1 MPEGRRAPHRTREPR
16 AHRGPHEPRG
26 PDGHE
31 RGADLQGFGRGP
43 APPPGVRRNRRDL
56 AVPGVVM
63 GHDPWSELRD
73 RAEQELRAIESERHF
88 VTRGIVWEA
97 PEAGGLFPLATHA
110 GAKELHR
117 SPAEIAVR
125 IARRKVGPPFAALRP
140 EGPYVNFQMDPGP
153 FAQHVLASVRSM
165 GEGYGKSPPQK
176 ERILLEHTSANPT
189 GPLHVGRARNPF
201 LGDALVRLL
210 RFVGFPVKSE
220 YLVNDIGRQ
229 MVLLYWAVTHLP
241 GKAEDPEE
249 RVEYRYVKLYQEAS
263 ERLEK
268 DEALKREV
276 EQLTQRFEGGDV
288 RLTKDI
294 RKVGE
299 AILKSILETL
309 RRVNVTFD
317 SFFWESDAILD
328 GSVQRVIDR
337 LMPLSK
343 EEDGAHYIDLTR
355 FGLEG
360 DAAKYVFVRKDGTS
374 LCTTRDIAYHLNK
387 MARCDVAINI
397 VGEDHKLTFQR
408 LKAAFRLMGID
419 WAPET
424 IFYAFVNLPEGRMST
439 RKGRVVHLD
448 DLVDEALDRAYA
460 EVSKRRTDLSEAKK
474 REIAETIGISAVR
487 YNIVRVQAEKAITFR
502 WEEALNFEGN
512 SSPFLQYAHARAC
525 SILAKSNGG
534 GPGEAALLIHPQ
546 EQRLLCRIAKV
557 PSDLCDAALGRRVPS
572 LAAGAPGFAGQ
583 FKQFFRRWPVLPAGP
598 QGPPGAG

>member
-1 MPEGRRAPHRTREPR
+1 
-16 AHRGPHEPRG
+16 
-26 PDGHE
+26 
-31 RGADLQGFGRGP
+31 
-43 APPPGVRRNRRDL
+43 
-56 AVPGVVM
+56 M
-63 GHDPWSELRD
+63 GHDPWSELRV
-73 RAEQELRAIESERHF
+73 RAEQERHAIESELH
-88 VTRGIVWEA
+88 VATPGIIQDA
-97 PEAGGLFPLATHA
+97 PEDRGLFALATHTW
-110 GAKELHR
+110 AKELKQ
-117 SPAEIAVR
+117 SPAEIAARV
-125 IARRKVGPPFAALRP
+125 ARRKVAPPFATLRA
-140 EGPYVNFQMDPGP
+140 EGPYVNFVIEPQ
-153 FAQHVLASVRSM
+153 ALAVLVLSSVRSM
-165 GEGYGKSPPQK
+165 GEAYGKSPPQK
-176 ERILLEHTSANPT
+176 PRVLLEHTSANPT

-210 RFVGFPVKSE
+210 RFAGFPVTSE

-229 MVLLYWAVTHLP
+229 MVLLYWAVMHLP
-241 GKAEDPEE
+241 QDPADSEE
-249 RVEYRYVKLYQEAS
+249 RIEYRYVKLYQKAS

-299 AILKSILETL
+299 AILGSVLETL

-328 GSVQRVIDR
+328 GSVQRVIER

-343 EEDGAHYIDLTR
+343 EEDGARYIDLSP

-374 LCTTRDIAYHLNK
+374 LYTTRDIAYHLNK
-387 MARCDVAINI
+387 MERCDVAIDI

-408 LKAAFRLMGID
+408 LKAAFKLMGID

-448 DLVDEALDRAYA
+448 DLIDEAIDRAYA
-460 EVSKRRTDLSEAKK
+460 EVAKRREDLPESRKK
-474 REIAETIGISAVR
+474 EIAEMIGVSAIR
-487 YNIVRVQAEKAITFR
+487 YNLARVQAEKAITFR

-512 SSPFLQYAHARAC
+512 SAPFLQYAHARAC
-525 SILAKSNGG
+525 SILAKADAHTS
-534 GPGEAALLIHPQ
+534 GEPRLLVHPQ
-546 EQRLLCRIAKV
+546 EVRLLRWIARF
-557 PSDLCDAALGRRVPS
+557 PSALRESAEGRRVHAVAAFGSDFAAQFNQFYRDCPVLTAEPRALRDARLDLVDAS
-572 LAAGAPGFAGQ
+572 RVVLQNTLGCLGLAAP
-583 FKQFFRRWPVLPAGP
+583 KEM
-598 QGPPGAG
+598 

>member
-16 AHRGPHEPRG
+16 AHRGPHQPRG
-26 PDGHE
+26 SDGHE
-31 RGADLQGFGRGP
+31 RGAHLQGFGRGP
-43 APPPGVRRNRRDL
+43 APPPGVRWNRRDP

-73 RAEQELRAIESERHF
+73 RAEQELRAIESEHHF
-88 VTRGIVWEA
+88 VTPGIVSDA
-97 PEAGGLFPLATHA
+97 PEDRGLFSLATHA
-110 GAKELHR
+110 WAKELHQ

-165 GEGYGKSPPQK
+165 GEGYGKSPPRK
-176 ERILLEHTSANPT
+176 EKILLEHTSANPT

-210 RFVGFPVKSE
+210 RFAGFPVTSE

-241 GKAEDPEE
+241 RKPDDPED
-249 RVEYRYVKLYQEAS
+249 RTEYRYVKLYQQAS
-263 ERLEK
+263 EQLEK
-268 DEALKREV
+268 D
-276 EQLTQRFEGGDV
+276 
-288 RLTKDI
+288 
-294 RKVGE
+294 
-299 AILKSILETL
+299 
-309 RRVNVTFD
+309 
-317 SFFWESDAILD
+317 
-328 GSVQRVIDR
+328 
-337 LMPLSK
+337 
-343 EEDGAHYIDLTR
+343 GARYIDLSA

-374 LCTTRDIAYHLNK
+374 LYTTRDIAYHLNK

-448 DLVDEALDRAYA
+448 DLIDEALDRAYL
-460 EVSKRRTDLSEAKK
+460 EVSKRRTDLSEARK
-474 REIAETIGISAVR
+474 REIAGTIGISAVR

-512 SSPFLQYAHARAC
+512 SSPFVQYAHARAC
-525 SILAKSNGG
+525 SILAKSSGSG
-534 GPGEAALLIHPQ
+534 RADHRLLVHPQ
-546 EQRLLCRIAKV
+546 EQRLLRRIAQF
-557 PSDLCDAALGRRVPS
+557 PSGLRDAALGRRVHAVAGEAS
-572 LAAGAPGFAGQ
+572 EFAAQ
-583 FKQFFRRWPVLPAGP
+583 FNQFYRDCPVLTAEPEGLRDARIELVSAARIVLQNALDCLGLKAP
-598 QGPPGAG
+598 KEM

>member
-1 MPEGRRAPHRTREPR
+1 
-16 AHRGPHEPRG
+16 
-26 PDGHE
+26 
-31 RGADLQGFGRGP
+31 
-43 APPPGVRRNRRDL
+43 
-56 AVPGVVM
+56 M

-73 RAEQELRAIESERHF
+73 RAEHELRAIESELHAS
-88 VTRGIVWEA
+88 TPGSLSDA
-97 PEAGGLFPLATHA
+97 PEDRGLFSLATHA
-110 GAKELHR
+110 WAKELKQ
-117 SPAEIAVR
+117 SPVEIAAR
-125 IARRKVGPPFAALRP
+125 IARRKVGPPFAALRA
-140 EGPYVNFQMDPGP
+140 EGPYVNFGMEPGP
-153 FAQHVLASVRSM
+153 FAALVLASVRSM
-165 GEGYGKSPPQK
+165 GERYGQSPSEK
-176 ERILLEHTSANPT
+176 EKILLEHTSANPT

-201 LGDALVRLL
+201 LGDALGRLL
-210 RFVGFPVKSE
+210 RFAGFPVTSE

-229 MVLLYWAVTHLP
+229 MVLLYWAVAHFPRKST
-241 GKAEDPEE
+241 DPEE

-299 AILKSILETL
+299 AILESILQTL

-328 GSVQRVIDR
+328 GSVQRVIER

-343 EEDGAHYIDLTR
+343 EEDGARYLDLSS

-374 LCTTRDIAYHLNK
+374 LYTTRDIAYHLNK

-408 LKAAFRLMGID
+408 LKAAFKMMGID

-448 DLVDEALDRAYA
+448 DLIDEALDRAYA

-487 YNIVRVQAEKAITFR
+487 YNMVRVQAEKAITFR

-534 GPGEAALLIHPQ
+534 GGPGDPQLLVHPQ
-546 EQRLLCRIAKV
+546 EQRLLRRIAKF
-557 PSDLCDAALGRRVPS
+557 PSGLRDAALGRRVHAVAGE
-572 LAAGAPGFAGQ
+572 AAEFAAQ
-583 FKQFFRRWPVLPAGP
+583 FNQFYRDCPVLTAEPESLRDARIELVSAARIVLQNALDCLGLKSP
-598 QGPPGAG
+598 KEM

>member
-1 MPEGRRAPHRTREPR
+1 
-16 AHRGPHEPRG
+16 
-26 PDGHE
+26 
-31 RGADLQGFGRGP
+31 
-43 APPPGVRRNRRDL
+43 
-56 AVPGVVM
+56 M

-73 RAEQELRAIESERHF
+73 RAEQELRAIEFELHLTTPGTVSD
-88 VTRGIVWEA
+88 A
-97 PEAGGLFPLATHA
+97 PEDRGLFSLATHA
-110 GAKELHR
+110 WAKER
-117 SPAEIAVR
+117 KQSPVEVAAL
-125 IARRKVGPPFAALRP
+125 IARRQVGAPFSALRA
-140 EGPYVNFQMDPGP
+140 EGAYVNFVMEPGP
-153 FAQHVLASVRSM
+153 FAELVLASVGSM
-165 GEGYGKSPPQK
+165 GERYGQSPRQK

-229 MVLLYWAVTHLP
+229 MVLLYWAVTHLS
-241 GKAEDPEE
+241 GKSKDPEE

-268 DEALKREV
+268 DESLKREI

-294 RKVGE
+294 RKIGE
-299 AILKSILETL
+299 AILESILDSL

-328 GSVQRVIDR
+328 GSVQRVIER

-343 EEDGAHYIDLTR
+343 EEDGAHYIDLSS

-374 LCTTRDIAYHLNK
+374 LYTTRDIAYHLSK
-387 MARCDVAINI
+387 MGRCDVAINI
-397 VGEDHKLTFQR
+397 LGEDHKLTFQR

-448 DLVDEALDRAYA
+448 DLIDEALDRAYT

-487 YNIVRVQAEKAITFR
+487 YNIVRVHR
-502 WEEALNFEGN
+502 P
-512 SSPFLQYAHARAC
+512 SSSTPMR
-525 SILAKSNGG
+525 
-534 GPGEAALLIHPQ
+534 GPAASSRNRTEAAG
-546 EQRLLCRIAKV
+546 RITAFSSMPRSNASFDGSRSSHWASATR
-557 PSDLCDAALGRRVPS
+557 PSDGGSIRLPGRRRNSRLNSTSSTATVPCSRRNRRASGMHGSISS
-572 LAAGAPGFAGQ
+572 LPPGS
-583 FKQFFRRWPVLPAGP
+583 FFRMRSNAWGSRLRRKCRP
-598 QGPPGAG
+598 

>member
-1 MPEGRRAPHRTREPR
+1 
-16 AHRGPHEPRG
+16 
-26 PDGHE
+26 
-31 RGADLQGFGRGP
+31 
-43 APPPGVRRNRRDL
+43 
-56 AVPGVVM
+56 M

-73 RAEQELRAIESERHF
+73 RAEHELRTIESELHS
-88 VTRGIVWEA
+88 VTRGILSDA
-97 PEAGGLFPLATHA
+97 PEDRGLFSLATHA
-110 GAKELHR
+110 WAKELKQP
-117 SPAEIAVR
+117 PAEIAVR
-125 IARRKVGPPFAALRP
+125 IARRKVGPPFAALHA
-140 EGPYVNFQMDPGP
+140 EGPYVNFTMEPGP
-153 FAQHVLASVRSM
+153 FAQLVLTAVRSM
-165 GEGYGKSPPQK
+165 GERYGESPPRK

-210 RFVGFPVKSE
+210 RFAGFPVTSE

-241 GKAEDPEE
+241 REPTDPEE

-263 ERLEK
+263 TRLEK
-268 DEALKREV
+268 DETLKREI

-294 RKVGE
+294 RQVGE
-299 AILKSILETL
+299 AILGSILQTL

-337 LMPLSK
+337 LTPLSK
-343 EEDGAHYIDLTR
+343 EEDGARYIDLGA

-374 LCTTRDIAYHLNK
+374 LYTTRDIAYHMNK
-387 MARCDVAINI
+387 MGRCDVAINI

-408 LKAAFRLMGID
+408 LKAAFQLMGID

-448 DLVDEALDRAYA
+448 DLIDEALDRAYA
-460 EVSKRRTDLSEAKK
+460 QVSTRRADLSEAKK

-525 SILAKSNGG
+525 SILAKTNGR
-534 GPGEAALLIHPQ
+534 GPGDLRLLIHPQ
-546 EQRLLCRIAKV
+546 EQRLLRRIAKF
-557 PSDLCDAALGRRVPS
+557 PSGLRDAALGRRVHS
-572 LAAGAPGFAGQ
+572 VAGDASEFASQ
-583 FKQFFRRWPVLPAGP
+583 FNQFYRDCPVLTAEPESLRDARIELVSAARIVLQNALDCLGLKAP
-598 QGPPGAG
+598 KEM

>member
-1 MPEGRRAPHRTREPR
+1 
-16 AHRGPHEPRG
+16 
-26 PDGHE
+26 
-31 RGADLQGFGRGP
+31 
-43 APPPGVRRNRRDL
+43 
-56 AVPGVVM
+56 M

-73 RAEQELRAIESERHF
+73 RAEQELRAIESEQHF
-88 VTRGIVWEA
+88 VTPGMVSDA
-97 PEAGGLFPLATHA
+97 PEDRGLFSLATHA
-110 GAKELHR
+110 WAKELHQ

-165 GEGYGKSPPQK
+165 GEGYGKSPPRK
-176 ERILLEHTSANPT
+176 EKILLEHTSANPT

-210 RFVGFPVKSE
+210 RFAGFPVTSE

-241 GKAEDPEE
+241 RKPDDPED
-249 RVEYRYVKLYQEAS
+249 RTEYRYVKLYQQAS
-263 ERLEK
+263 EQLEK
-268 DEALKREV
+268 DETLKREI
-276 EQLTQRFEGGDV
+276 EALTQRFEGGDV

-299 AILKSILETL
+299 AILGSILQTL
-309 RRVNVTFD
+309 RRVNVAFD

-337 LMPLSK
+337 LRPLSK
-343 EEDGAHYIDLTR
+343 EEDGARYIDLSA

-374 LCTTRDIAYHLNK
+374 LYTTRDIAYHLNK

-525 SILAKSNGG
+525 SILAKANGG
-534 GPGEAALLIHPQ
+534 GRGDAALLIHPQ
-546 EQRLLCRIAKV
+546 EQRLLRRIAKF
-557 PSDLCDAALGRRVPS
+557 PSDLCDAALGRRVHS
-572 LAAGAPGFAGQ
+572 VAGEAAEFAAQ
-583 FKQFFRRWPVLPAGP
+583 FNQFYRDCPVLTAAPKSLRDARIDLVSAARIVLQNALDCLGLKSP
-598 QGPPGAG
+598 KEM

>member
-1 MPEGRRAPHRTREPR
+1 
-16 AHRGPHEPRG
+16 
-26 PDGHE
+26 
-31 RGADLQGFGRGP
+31 
-43 APPPGVRRNRRDL
+43 
-56 AVPGVVM
+56 M

-73 RAEQELRAIESERHF
+73 RAEHEARAIESELHF
-88 VTRGIVWEA
+88 TTPGTMSDA
-97 PEAGGLFPLATHA
+97 PEDRGLFSLATHA
-110 GAKELHR
+110 WAKER
-117 SPAEIAVR
+117 KQSPVEVAAL
-125 IARRKVGPPFAALRP
+125 IARRQVGAPFSALRA
-140 EGPYVNFQMDPGP
+140 EGAYVNFVMEPGP
-153 FAQHVLASVRSM
+153 FAELVLASVGSM
-165 GEGYGKSPPQK
+165 GERYGQSPRQK

-229 MVLLYWAVTHLP
+229 MVLLYWAVTHLS
-241 GKAEDPEE
+241 GKSKDPEE

-268 DEALKREV
+268 DESLKREI

-294 RKVGE
+294 RKIGE
-299 AILKSILETL
+299 AILESILDSL

-328 GSVQRVIDR
+328 GSVQRVIER

-343 EEDGAHYIDLTR
+343 EEDGAHFIDLSS

-374 LCTTRDIAYHLNK
+374 LYTTRDIAYHLSK
-387 MARCDVAINI
+387 MGRCDVAINI
-397 VGEDHKLTFQR
+397 LGEDHKLTFQR

-448 DLVDEALDRAYA
+448 DLIDEALDRAYT
-460 EVSKRRTDLSEAKK
+460 EVSKRRADLSEAKK

-512 SSPFLQYAHARAC
+512 SSPFVQYAHARAC
-525 SILAKSNGG
+525 SILAKSNGSG
-534 GPGEAALLIHPQ
+534 RADHRLLVHAQ
-546 EQRLLCRIAKV
+546 EQRLLRRIAKI
-557 PSDLCDAALGRRVPS
+557 PLGLRDAALGRRVHS
-572 LAAGAPGFAGQ
+572 VAGEASEFAAQ
-583 FKQFFRRWPVLPAGP
+583 FNQFYRDCPVLTAEPESLRDARIDLVSAARIVLQNALECLGLKAP
-598 QGPPGAG
+598 KEM

>member
-1 MPEGRRAPHRTREPR
+1 
-16 AHRGPHEPRG
+16 
-26 PDGHE
+26 
-31 RGADLQGFGRGP
+31 
-43 APPPGVRRNRRDL
+43 
-56 AVPGVVM
+56 M

-73 RAEQELRAIESERHF
+73 RAEQELRTIEFELHLTTPGTVSD
-88 VTRGIVWEA
+88 A
-97 PEAGGLFPLATHA
+97 PEDRGLFSLATHA
-110 GAKELHR
+110 WAKELKQ
-117 SPAEIAVR
+117 SPAEIASRV
-125 IARRKVGPPFAALRP
+125 ARHKVGPPFVALRP
-140 EGPYVNFQMDPGP
+140 EGPYANFIMEPGA
-153 FAQHVLASVRSM
+153 FAELVLTSVGSM
-165 GEGYGKSPPQK
+165 GERYGQSPPRK

-201 LGDALVRLL
+201 LGDALVRSL
-210 RFVGFPVKSE
+210 RFVGFPVTSE

-241 GKAEDPEE
+241 GKTKDPEE
-249 RVEYRYVKLYQEAS
+249 RLEYRYVKLYQEAS

-268 DEALKREV
+268 DEALKREI

-299 AILKSILETL
+299 AILESILDGL

-328 GSVQRVIDR
+328 GSVQRVIER

-343 EEDGAHYIDLTR
+343 EEDGAHYIDLSS

-374 LCTTRDIAYHLNK
+374 LYTTRDIAYHLNK
-387 MARCDVAINI
+387 MARCDLAINI
-397 VGEDHKLTFQR
+397 LGEDHKLTFQR
-408 LKAAFRLMGID
+408 LKSAFSLMGID

-448 DLVDEALDRAYA
+448 DLIDEALDRAYV

-512 SSPFLQYAHARAC
+512 SSPFVQYAHARAC
-525 SILAKSNGG
+525 SILAKSNGSG
-534 GPGEAALLIHPQ
+534 RADRRLLVHPQ
-546 EQRLLCRIAKV
+546 EQRLLRRIAKF
-557 PSDLCDAALGRRVPS
+557 PSGLRDAALGRRVHS
-572 LAAGAPGFAGQ
+572 VAGEASEFAAQ
-583 FKQFFRRWPVLPAGP
+583 FNQFYRDCPVLTAEPESLRHARIELVSAARIVLQNALECLGLKAP
-598 QGPPGAG
+598 KEM